1 MRNADTVALIKHN
14 LQKADDSIIQAGALF
29 NIQQHFGAVNR
40 AYYAIFYAAI
50 AILLTKDLG
59 SSKHSG
65 VLSLFDREFVKT
77 NEIDRKWS
85 KIFHD
90 AFDLRATGDY
100 AKLADVTAQQATKTI
115 QNAKEFVSWAK
126 EWLAEQKWL
135 E

>member
-14 LQKADDSIIQAGALF
+14 LQKADDSIIQAGALL

-40 AYYAIFYAAI
+40 AYYAIFYAAL

-77 NEIDRKWS
+77 NEVDRKWS

-90 AFDLRATGDY
+90 AFGLRATGDY
-100 AKLADVTAQQATKTI
+100 AKLAEVTVQQTTKTI
-115 QNAKEFVSWAK
+115 KNAEEFVFWAR
-126 EWLAEQKWL
+126 EWLVERKWL
-135 E
+135 

>member
-14 LQKADDSIIQAGALF
+14 LQKADDSIIQAGALL

-40 AYYAIFYAAI
+40 AYYAIFYAAL

-77 NEIDRKWS
+77 NEVDRRWS
-85 KIFHD
+85 KVFHD
-90 AFDLRATGDY
+90 AFGQRATADY
-100 AKLADVTAQQATKTI
+100 AKLAEVTVQQAAKTI
-115 QNAKEFVSWAK
+115 QNAEEFVAWAR
-126 EWLAEQKWL
+126 EWLAERQWL
-135 E
+135 